1 LVSASLFPGA
11 GSMKHISRALS
22 CLFITLVLTQISKAG
37 DWRGI
42 VPLRSTRTEVE
53 RLLGAPQKGSR
64 SVYVTENETISVV
77 YADTE
82 CAYGWKIP
90 TGTVVSFFVI
100 AKKPLTLVDL
110 KLDESKFVKRRDLHI
125 ETTYYYVNEKE
136 GINYTVDVG
145 RGVVTAVEYYP
156 AANGNGIRCGPA
168 NDPSGKR
175 KETSPL
181 EESSVDP
188 SDERKK
194 IDKSA
199 ELSARARELERVA
212 TYEYTCLMHPEVHQ
226 AQAGRCP
233 KCGMMLTTVKP
244 SVRGEYSFS
253 LEPRPLKPKAG
264 DKLKMRF
271 VISSPE
277 TGVRV
282 TDYVSNHEKLFHLFI
297 VSRDMTVYQHI
308 HPRLERDG
316 SFTVETV
323 LPIEGL
329 YKLHADFFPVGG
341 TLQVI
346 HRQLATA
353 AYRAPDTLPSVL
365 LTPDASLV
373 KTVDGVRINLELN
386 GSRGLTAGVLVPLK
400 YRLTNERTGEPLR
413 DLEPYLGAWG
423 HTLILSSDQSEYL
436 HSHPTEMLRDG
447 LNRATARGG
456 PEIEFLA
463 MFPAAGDYRIWT
475 QFQRAGKVITV
486 FFTVRVVA

>member
-1 LVSASLFPGA
+1 
-11 GSMKHISRALS
+11 MKHISRALS

-53 RLLGAPQKGSR
+53 RLLGAPAKGTR
-64 SVYVTENETISVV
+64 NLYLTEKETISVV
-77 YADTE
+77 YAEVE

-90 TGTVVSFFVI
+90 LATVVSFSVV
-100 AKKPLTLVDL
+100 AKNPPTLVNL
-110 KLDESKFVKRRDLHI
+110 KLDESKFVKRRDLHV
-125 ETTYYYVNEKE
+125 ETTYYYLNEKE
-136 GINYTVDVG
+136 GINYTVDVS
-145 RGVVTAVEYYP
+145 RGVVTGVEYYP
-156 AANGNGIRCGPA
+156 SANDNNMRCPTANG
-168 NDPSGKR
+168 PSGER
-175 KETSPL
+175 KENPKL
-181 EESSVDP
+181 GESSVGP
-188 SDERKK
+188 SDESKK
-194 IDKSA
+194 LDKSA
-199 ELSARARELERVA
+199 ELSARTRELERLA
-212 TYEYTCLMHPEVHQ
+212 TYEYTCLMHPEVRQ

-244 SVRGEYSFS
+244 SVRAEYSFS
-253 LEPRPLKPKAG
+253 LATKPLKPKAG
-264 DKLKMRF
+264 EKFKMRF

-282 TDYVSNHEKLFHLFI
+282 KDYVSNHERLFHLFI
-297 VSRDMTVYQHI
+297 VSQDMTVYQHI

-323 LPIEGL
+323 LPIEAL

-353 AYRAPDTLPSVL
+353 AYRTPDTAPSVL
-365 LTPDASLV
+365 LTPDATLI
-373 KTVDGVRINLELN
+373 KTVDGVTIHLELN
-386 GSRGLTAGVLVPLK
+386 GARGLTAGVLVPLK
-400 YRLTNERTGEPLR
+400 YRLTNERTGEPVR

-423 HTLILSSDQSEYL
+423 HTLILNSDQSEYV

-447 LNRATARGG
+447 LDRVTARGG

-486 FFTVRVVA
+486 FFTVRVTA